1 MNSFVIS
8 RFDIVVAR
16 FIRRKLILYKN
27 FGIICIEDEEKL
39 KKNLSFS
46 LRKSK
51 SKRSLF
57 VMPYTTYAN

>member
-1 MNSFVIS
+1 MNSFVTS
-8 RFDIVVAR
+8 RFDTVTGR

-39 KKNLSFS
+39 KKNLSYL

-51 SKRSLF
+51 R
-57 VMPYTTYAN
+57 

>member
-1 MNSFVIS
+1 MNSFVTS

-16 FIRRKLILYKN
+16 LNRRKLILYKN
-27 FGIICIEDEEKL
+27 FDIICIEDEVKL

-51 SKRSLF
+51 R
-57 VMPYTTYAN
+57 